1 VRLRPTEAIHCAALA
16 VLTGLAILLWPR
28 LEEPVAMV
36 AGYAGLALLVG
47 AMIWLAPREDR
58 LPPLATFVVDFYP
71 AAFLPL
77 LFNTLEPLIQALR
90 GGPRDE
96 WLIATDRFLFGVDVT
111 VWAQRLVRPW
121 LNDVFYGFYATYY
134 FIALT
139 LGLVLWTRSRAD
151 ARRFVF
157 TLMVVYYVSWTGY
170 FIIPALGPRFAQAA
184 AYTVSLTTTPM
195 ARAINDTINNMEKT
209 KFDVFPSGHTMIS
222 VTVLIVAW
230 RRARDVFWVLLPIAT
245 GLVISTVYCRYHYVI
260 DVIAG
265 TTLAFMTV
273 PVGDGVYDR
282 LMRATAGARA
292 ATTPQAPRRAYNAF
306 S

>member
-1 VRLRPTEAIHCAALA
+1 VRFRPTEAINLAAIVVLTALA
-16 VLTGLAILLWPR
+16 LLLR
-28 LEEPVAMV
+28 DRVEDLRAMLL
-36 AGYAGLALLVG
+36 GYAGLG
-47 AMIWLAPREDR
+47 AFVLFVAWLAPREDR
-58 LPPLATFVVDFYP
+58 MPPPFTFFIDFYP

-90 GGPRDE
+90 GGPRDDL
-96 WLIATDRFLFGVDVT
+96 LIAADRALFGVDVT

-121 LNDVFYGFYATYY
+121 LSDLLYGFYATYY

-139 LGLVLWTRSRAD
+139 LGLVLWMRSRAD

-184 AYTVSLTTTPM
+184 DYTISLTTTPI
-195 ARAINDTINNMEKT
+195 ARTINDTINNMEKT

-222 VTVLIVAW
+222 VAVLFVAW
-230 RRARDVFWVLLPIAT
+230 KRARDVFWVLLPIAT
-245 GLVISTVYCRYHYVI
+245 GLVISTVYCRFHYVV

-265 TTLAFMTV
+265 TTLAFATV
-273 PVGDGVYDR
+273 PLGDRWYDAWMRRKSGVGSSKSEVRVG
-282 LMRATAGARA
+282 
-292 ATTPQAPRRAYNAF
+292 
-306 S
+306 